1 MTIIAISNLKGGTG
15 KTTSAVLL
23 ATAFYRAGNS
33 VTVVDLDPQ
42 GSATEWPRW
51 RKKQGNRFLSSH
63 ARQRQNDQEHQ
74 RERGLHH
81 PGLPTRRSQT
91 YRRCYRR
98 R

>member
-51 RKKQGNRFLSSH
+51 RKKQGNRFLSQSRS
-63 ARQRQNDQEHQ
+63 ATS
-74 RERGLHH
+74 ER
-81 PGLPTRRSQT
+81 PRTSKRTRTTPS
-91 YRRCYRR
+91 
-98 R
+98 